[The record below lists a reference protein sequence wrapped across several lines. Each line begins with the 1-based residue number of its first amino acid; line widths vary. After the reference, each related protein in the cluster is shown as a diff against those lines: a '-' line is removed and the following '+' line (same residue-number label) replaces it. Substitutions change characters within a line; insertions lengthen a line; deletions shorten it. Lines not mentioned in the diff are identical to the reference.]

1 MAKVTKTATVIAIM
15 TKHAD
20 RAMGEVC
27 RIIETQLPCKEG
39 YGKVWYSWAVKKKV
53 APGKLEGKTKTAKT
67 KEVPAK
73 KLLKEVGVKL
83 EKPKKN
89 RFTGNVKTTAPKTED
104 EVSRIKAANL
114 ARMKEITARN
124 AIARE
129 KYNGNIA
136 RNADAPF
143 DPEDFTPES
152 ALAELEAAD
161 GLESF
166 SAPRFLSKD
175 AVRAL
180 V

>member
-1 MAKVTKTATVIAIM
+1 MAKITKTATVIAIM
-15 TKHAD
+15 TKHAE
-20 RAMGEVC
+20 RPMGEVC

-124 AIARE
+124 KVIRAQ
-129 KYNGNIA
+129 YNGNIA
-136 RNADAPF
+136 RGADDPF
-143 DPEDFTPES
+143 DPEDFTPDRKSTRLNSSHVKRSRMPSS
-152 ALAELEAAD
+152 A
-161 GLESF
+161 
-166 SAPRFLSKD
+166 
-175 AVRAL
+175 
-180 V
+180 

>member
-1 MAKVTKTATVIAIM
+1 MAKITKTATVIAIM
-15 TKHAD
+15 TKHAE
-20 RAMGEVC
+20 RPMGEVC

-67 KEVPAK
+67 KEVPAS

-89 RFTGNVKTTAPKTED
+89 RFTGNIKSTEPKTED

-124 AIARE
+124 KVIRAQ
-129 KYNGNIA
+129 YNGNIA
-136 RNADAPF
+136 RGADAPF

-152 ALAELEAAD
+152 ARAELENAD
-161 GLESF
+161 GLDSF
-166 SAPRFLSKD
+166 SVPRFLSKD

>member
-1 MAKVTKTATVIAIM
+1 M
-15 TKHAD
+15 TKLSKTQVTVGVMQANAGKPMD
-20 RAMGEVC
+20 EVIKLIAEANSVTIIRARGAYRWV
-27 RIIETQLPCKEG
+27 INKGLVDAVIEPK
-39 YGKVWYSWAVKKKV
+39 
-53 APGKLEGKTKTAKT
+53 KTKET

-89 RFTGNVKTTAPKTED
+89 RFTGNIKSTGSKTED

-124 AIARE
+124 KVIRAQ
-129 KYNGNIA
+129 YNGNIA
-136 RNADAPF
+136 RGADDPF

-152 ALAELEAAD
+152 ARAELEAAD
-161 GLESF
+161 VLDSF

-175 AVRAL
+175 AVKAL